1 MTQCG
6 NDAATAAGGDPA
18 VGLLSN
24 VRVLDLGQ
32 GVSGPFC
39 ARLLADQGAEVIKV
53 EPRAGDPARRKHPF
67 AGDEPHDEKSIAFL
81 YLNTNK
87 RSITL
92 DLFSESGRTVLAA
105 LVAWADVLVE
115 NFEPRLRSSLG
126 LDDDTLC
133 AINPRLVVTSITS
146 FGSTG
151 PYSDWQST
159 DLITSAVS
167 GLMYHSGDSDRE
179 PLHSALSQSLY
190 VAGING
196 AAATLVALYH
206 RLSTGRGGRVDVSVA
221 ECMTAHLPQSTA
233 SYAYTGGLRGRR
245 PAHGAPLEELMPCQ
259 DGHVVVSAQ
268 GSQPFEAVADLL
280 GVEALKGPD
289 FASAAER
296 IVNGE
301 ALEGLVLEGLSQ
313 WQKDDL
319 FHAANKQRLV
329 FGVAQGPDDLYRC
342 AHLRERDFFV
352 SVDHPVAGS
361 AQYPRDLVR
370 LSEASFA
377 ARSPAPLLGEHN
389 DAIYQR
395 IVGLDAAEIDRLR
408 DLAVI

>member
-1 MTQCG
+1 MTQRSD
-6 NDAATAAGGDPA
+6 NAASSHDGDRAAG
-18 VGLLSN
+18 LLGN
-24 VRVLDLGQ
+24 IRVLDLGQ

-53 EPRAGDPARRKHPF
+53 EPRAGDPARRMHPF
-67 AGDEPHDEKSIAFL
+67 AGDEPHHEKSIAFL

-92 DLFSESGRTVLAA
+92 DLSSSAGRTLLHA
-105 LVAWADVLVE
+105 LVRWADVLVE

-126 LDDDTLC
+126 LDDESLC

-146 FGSTG
+146 FGSDG
-151 PYSDWQST
+151 PYCDWKAT
-159 DLITSAVS
+159 DLITSALS

-206 RLSTGRGGRVDVSVA
+206 RLSTGCGGRVDVSVA

-245 PAHGAPLEELMPCQ
+245 PAHGAPLEELMQCK

-280 GVEALKGPD
+280 GVEAMKGAD
-289 FASAAER
+289 FASAEQR

-301 ALEGLVLEGLSQ
+301 ALEGLVLEGLAQ
-313 WQKDDL
+313 WQKNDL

-329 FGVAQGPDDLYRC
+329 FGFAQGPDDLYRC

-352 SVDHPVAGS
+352 PVDHPVAGS
-361 AQYPRDLVR
+361 AEYPRDLVR

-377 ARSPAPLLGEHN
+377 TRDPAPLLGEHN
-389 DAIYQR
+389 DAVYQG
-395 IVGLDAAEIDRLR
+395 IVGLDAAEIIRLR
-408 DLAVI
+408 DSAVI

>member
-1 MTQCG
+1 MTQGG
-6 NDAATAAGGDPA
+6 NDAAGASDDYRER
-18 VGLLSN
+18 GLLGN
-24 VRVLDLGQ
+24 IRVLDLGQ

-39 ARLLADQGAEVIKV
+39 ARLLADQGAEVIKL
-53 EPRAGDPARRKHPF
+53 EPPAGDPARRMGPF
-67 AGDEPHDEKSIAFL
+67 AGDQPHDEKSIPFL

-92 DLFSESGRTVLAA
+92 DLASAAGRSLLPA

-115 NFEPRLRSSLG
+115 NFEPRQRASLG
-126 LDDDTLC
+126 LDDASLC
-133 AINPRLVVTSITS
+133 AINPRLVVTSISS
-146 FGSTG
+146 FGSSG
-151 PYSDWQST
+151 PYSDWKAT

-167 GLMYHSGDSDRE
+167 GLMYHSGDSDKE
-179 PLHSALSQSLY
+179 PLRSALSQSLY

-206 RLSTGRGGRVDVSVA
+206 RLSTGVGGRVDVSVA

-245 PAHGAPLEELMPCQ
+245 PAHGAPLEELMQCR

-280 GVEALKGPD
+280 GVAAMNGPD
-289 FASAAER
+289 FASAEGR

-301 ALEGLVLEGLSQ
+301 ALEGLVLEGLAH
-313 WQKDDL
+313 WQKNNL

-329 FGVAQGPDDLYRC
+329 FGFAQGPDELYRC

-352 SVDHPVAGS
+352 QVDHPVAGS

-370 LSEASFA
+370 LSEGSFA
-377 ARSPAPLLGEHN
+377 TRSPAPLLGEHN
-389 DAIYQR
+389 EAVYQG
-395 IVGLDAAEIDRLR
+395 IIGLDAAEFVRLR
-408 DLAVI
+408 DATVI